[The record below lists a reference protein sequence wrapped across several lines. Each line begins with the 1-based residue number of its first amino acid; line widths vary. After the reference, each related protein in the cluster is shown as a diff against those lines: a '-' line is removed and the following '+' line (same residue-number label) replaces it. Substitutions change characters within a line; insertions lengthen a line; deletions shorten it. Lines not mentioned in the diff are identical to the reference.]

1 MKATVIKEFDGA
13 KDGTIYPVKWKP
25 GDVVEGDLARVAIEN
40 KWAEEGA
47 AEVEKTTNL
56 PDGIPAGWE
65 KLNAPNL
72 LALARKHGAGDDIT
86 KKAEA
91 VEFITALIAKHAEA

>member
-1 MKATVIKEFDGA
+1 MRATVTTAFDGA
-13 KDGTIYPVKWKP
+13 EDGAIYPTKWKP
-25 GDVVEGDLARVAIEN
+25 GDVVEGELARVAVEN

-47 AEVEKTTNL
+47 ANAAAKVL
-56 PDGIPAGWE
+56 PPGIPADWE

-72 LALARKHGAGDDIT
+72 LALARKHDAGEGIT

-91 VEFITALIAKHAEA
+91 VEFIEALIAKHDEA